1 MKERER
7 GKDAHHLGSAPAM
20 REEEDERRRKRGG
33 VGVRGTNKGGRGT
46 VRGRQ
51 SYIAS
56 VICLVLVPRRLA
68 DGEKEEDGAK
78 VEETR
83 SWKGNTAAAAAHT
96 TGRSPA
102 HNTWLSWLAPPTAPR
117 AKPSFSWL
125 LFGVL
130 LEDRMIT
137 ARKSSLLFLSTAR
150 KAPQ

>member
-83 SWKGNTAAAAAHT
+83 SWKGAAHNSYIVGSHRRPHPAPSRPSRGCYSAFSSR
-96 TGRSPA
+96 TG
-102 HNTWLSWLAPPTAPR
+102 
-117 AKPSFSWL
+117 
-125 LFGVL
+125 
-130 LEDRMIT
+130 
-137 ARKSSLLFLSTAR
+137 
-150 KAPQ
+150 